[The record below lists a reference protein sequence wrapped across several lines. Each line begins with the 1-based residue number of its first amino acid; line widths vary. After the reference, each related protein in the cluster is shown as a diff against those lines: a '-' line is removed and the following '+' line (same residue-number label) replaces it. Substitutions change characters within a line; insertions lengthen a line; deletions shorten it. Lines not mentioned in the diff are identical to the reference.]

1 MSNLTSDLRGLIL
14 SAWRTIGTAAVGVE
28 SGVSGS
34 QIRSSNLMTG
44 PFDRGFRQTIR
55 GQPKVADADAV
66 IRRFNDND
74 SYGLS

>member
-1 MSNLTSDLRGLIL
+1 
-14 SAWRTIGTAAVGVE
+14 
-28 SGVSGS
+28 
-34 QIRSSNLMTG
+34 MTG